1 MRRIRH
7 GLTGLALLTLA
18 ACASTE
24 APTVTEAPPPPPA
37 VSPEVLAMYGAV
49 DDNGHQIPAVTPQL
63 LTEDKARQIVDYWSD
78 EKPGTIIVD
87 PHARFLYQVQPGNKA
102 MRYAVAVGAAGYGFT
117 GEAHIP
123 YQRDWPSWKPTDNM
137 IATQPELYGPVE
149 QGLEGGLDN
158 PMGAR
163 ALYLH
168 NGQGDTYYRIHGTMD
183 PASIGQA
190 TSAGCIRLFNQ
201 DIIHL
206 ANQTDSMTKVIVLSE
221 AESGKGTVPPGQ
233 FRPQPMPVDGP
244 AIANIAEETG
254 EPL

>member
-1 MRRIRH
+1 MRRIRQ

-18 ACASTE
+18 ACASPE
-24 APTVTEAPPPPPA
+24 APIEALPPLPA

-49 DDNGHQIPAVTPQL
+49 DDNGHHIPAVAPQL
-63 LTEDKARQIVDYWSD
+63 LTEDKARQVVDYWTD
-78 EKPGTIIVD
+78 EQPGTIIVD
-87 PHARFLYQVQPGNKA
+87 PHARFLYHVQPDNKA

-158 PMGAR
+158 PLGAR

-206 ANQTDSMTKVIVLSE
+206 ANKTDSMTKVIVLSE
-221 AESGKGTVPPGQ
+221 AESGKGTMPP
-233 FRPQPMPVDGP
+233 
-244 AIANIAEETG
+244 G
-254 EPL
+254 EPLPQPVLVDGAVVATMPDRRGEPI

>member
-1 MRRIRH
+1 MNPIRITLA
-7 GLTGLALLTLA
+7 GAALLTLA

-24 APTVTEAPPPPPA
+24 PAAPADPPPPA
-37 VSPEVLAMYGAV
+37 VSPEVAAIYGAM
-49 DDNGHQIPAVTPQL
+49 DDNGHHIPAVDPML
-63 LTEDKARQIVDYWSD
+63 LTGDKARRVVDYWTD

-87 PHARFLYQVQPGNKA
+87 PHARYLYQVQRGNKA
-102 MRYAVAVGAAGYGFT
+102 MRYTVAVGAAGYGFT

-137 IATQPELYGPVE
+137 VATQPELYGPVE
-149 QGLEGGLDN
+149 AGLEGGPDN

-168 NGQGDTYYRIHGTMD
+168 NSGGDTFYRIHGTMD
-183 PASIGQA
+183 PASIGRSD
-190 TSAGCIRLFNQ
+190 TAGCIRLFNQ

-206 ANQTDSMTKVIVLSE
+206 AEQTGSMTRVIVLSE

-233 FRPQPMPVDGP
+233 PLPQPAMIP
-244 AIANIAEETG
+244 ASQTG
-254 EPL
+254 GTT

>member
-1 MRRIRH
+1 MNSIRTTLA
-7 GLTGLALLTLA
+7 GLTLLTLA

-24 APTVTEAPPPPPA
+24 PADPVDPPPPA
-37 VSPEVLAMYGAV
+37 VSPEVVAMYGAM
-49 DDNGHQIPAVTPQL
+49 DDSGRHIPAVDPNL
-63 LTEDKARQIVDYWSD
+63 LTGDKARQMVDYWTD
-78 EKPGTIIVD
+78 ERPGTIIVD
-87 PHARFLYQVQPGNKA
+87 PHARYLYQVQPGNKA

-123 YQRDWPSWKPTDNM
+123 YQRDWPNWKPTDNM
-137 IATQPELYGPVE
+137 VATQPELYGPVE
-149 QGLEGGLDN
+149 KGLEGGIDN

-206 ANQTDSMTKVIVLSE
+206 AEQTGSMTKVIVLSE
-221 AESGKGTVPPGQ
+221 AESGKGTAPPGQ
-233 FRPQPMPVDGP
+233 PLPASQPAMAAADQ
-244 AIANIAEETG
+244 TG
-254 EPL
+254 GTT

>member
-1 MRRIRH
+1 MNRI
-7 GLTGLALLTLA
+7 GTTLAGVTLLALA
-18 ACASTE
+18 ACATTEPE
-24 APTVTEAPPPPPA
+24 APAEPPPPA
-37 VSPEVLAMYGAV
+37 VRPEVAALYGAV
-49 DDNGHQIPAVTPQL
+49 DDNGHHIPAVDPNL
-63 LTEDKARQIVDYWSD
+63 LTEDKARQVVDYWTD
-78 EKPGTIIVD
+78 EAPGTIIVD
-87 PHARFLYQVQPGNKA
+87 PHARYLYQVQPGNKA

-123 YQRDWPSWKPTDNM
+123 YQRDWPNWKPTDNM
-137 IATQPELYGPVE
+137 VATQPELYGPVE
-149 QGLEGGLDN
+149 AGLEGGIDN

-163 ALYLH
+163 AFYLH

-206 ANQTDSMTKVIVLSE
+206 AEQTGSMTKVIVLSE

-233 FRPQPMPVDGP
+233 PLPQPAMM
-244 AIANIAEETG
+244 AASQTG
-254 EPL
+254 VTT

>member
-1 MRRIRH
+1 MNPIRTILA
-7 GLTGLALLTLA
+7 GAALLTLA
-18 ACASTE
+18 GCALTE
-24 APTVTEAPPPPPA
+24 PMATADPSPPA
-37 VSPEVLAMYGAV
+37 VSPEVAAIYGAM
-49 DDNGHQIPAVTPQL
+49 DDNGHHIPAVDPML
-63 LTEDKARQIVDYWSD
+63 LTGDKVRQVVDYWTD

-87 PHARFLYQVQPGNKA
+87 PHARYLYQVQRGNKA

-137 IATQPELYGPVE
+137 VATQPELYGPVE
-149 QGLEGGLDN
+149 AGLEGGPDN

-168 NGQGDTYYRIHGTMD
+168 NSGGDTFYRIHGTMD
-183 PASIGQA
+183 PASIGRSD
-190 TSAGCIRLFNQ
+190 TAGCIRLFNQ

-206 ANQTDSMTKVIVLSE
+206 AEQTGSMTRVIVLSE

-233 FRPQPMPVDGP
+233 
-244 AIANIAEETG
+244 
-254 EPL
+254 PLSATTADQTRGTT

>member
-1 MRRIRH
+1 MSPIRSALA
-7 GLTGLALLTLA
+7 GAALLALA

-24 APTVTEAPPPPPA
+24 PTAPADPPPPA
-37 VSPEVLAMYGAV
+37 VSPEVATMYGAME
-49 DDNGHQIPAVTPQL
+49 DNGHHIPAVDPKL
-63 LTEDKARQIVDYWSD
+63 LTGDKTRQMVDYWTD

-87 PHARFLYQVQPGNKA
+87 PHARYLYQVRPGNKA

-137 IATQPELYGPVE
+137 VATQPELYGPVE
-149 QGLEGGLDN
+149 KGLEGGIDN

-168 NGQGDTYYRIHGTMD
+168 NGRGDTYYRIHGTMD

-206 ANQTDSMTKVIVLSE
+206 ASRTDSMTKVVVLSE

-233 FRPQPMPVDGP
+233 PLPQPAPPDALAAGPVQ
-244 AIANIAEETG
+244 TG
-254 EPL
+254 GTT

>member
-1 MRRIRH
+1 MNRIP
-7 GLTGLALLTLA
+7 ALLAGAMLLALA
-18 ACASTE
+18 ACASTRQP
-24 APTVTEAPPPPPA
+24 AVPAAPPPPT
-37 VSPEVLAMYGAV
+37 VSPEVAALYGAV
-49 DDNGHQIPAVTPQL
+49 EDNGHHIPAVDPRL
-63 LTEDKARQIVDYWSD
+63 LTEDKARQVVDYWSD

-87 PHARFLYQVQPGNKA
+87 PHARYLYQVRPGNKA

-117 GEAHIP
+117 GRAHIP

-149 QGLEGGLDN
+149 KGLEGGIGN
-158 PMGAR
+158 PLGAR

-206 ANQTDSMTKVIVLSE
+206 ASQTDSMARVIVLSE
-221 AESGKGTVPPGQ
+221 AESGKGTLPPD
-233 FRPQPMPVDGP
+233 QPLPLSALGT
-244 AIANIAEETG
+244 EQTG
-254 EPL
+254 ETI

>member
-1 MRRIRH
+1 
-7 GLTGLALLTLA
+7 
-18 ACASTE
+18 
-24 APTVTEAPPPPPA
+24 
-37 VSPEVLAMYGAV
+37 MYGAV
-49 DDNGHQIPAVTPQL
+49 NDKGQHIPAIPAQL
-63 LTEDKARQIVDYWSD
+63 LTEDKARQVVDYWTD
-78 EKPGTIIVD
+78 EQPATIIVD

-137 IATQPELYGPVE
+137 LATQPELYGPVE
-149 QGLEGGLDN
+149 KGLEGGIDN

-168 NGQGDTYYRIHGTMD
+168 NGQGDTFYRIHGTMD
-183 PASIGQA
+183 PASIGRA

-206 ANQTDSMTKVIVLSE
+206 AGQTDSMTKVVVLTK
-221 AESGKGTVPPGQ
+221 AESGRGTVPP
-233 FRPQPMPVDGP
+233 RPARPTP
-244 AIANIAEETG
+244 APRHTLAVISD
-254 EPL
+254 

>member
-1 MRRIRH
+1 MNRMTAALA
-7 GLTGLALLTLA
+7 GLMLLALA
-18 ACASTE
+18 ACGAHE
-24 APTVTEAPPPPPA
+24 PKAPAAPPPPVVDPRIA
-37 VSPEVLAMYGAV
+37 AMYSAV
-49 DDNGHQIPAVTPQL
+49 TDSGHDIPAIDPNL
-63 LTEDKARQIVDYWSD
+63 LTGDKARQLVDYWTD

-87 PHARFLYQVQPGNKA
+87 PYARYLYQVRAGDTA

-149 QGLEGGLDN
+149 DGLEGGIGN
-158 PMGAR
+158 PLGAR

-206 ANQTDSMTKVIVLSE
+206 AENTGSMTKVIVLSE
-221 AESGKGTVPPGQ
+221 AESGKGTLPPGQ
-233 FRPQPMPVDGP
+233 PPPASQPLM
-244 AIANIAEETG
+244 AAEQTG
-254 EPL
+254 GMI